1 MSLLVGQCLQNVH
14 FMKEKRLDYYRGK
27 DCIEELRK
35 RLKKCAMNII
45 NYAKKEMILLT
56 YEENKSYKEQ
66 ETCHICK
73 GKFCMDK
80 DDESY

>member
-1 MSLLVGQCLQNVH
+1 
-14 FMKEKRLDYYRGK
+14 
-27 DCIEELRK
+27 
-35 RLKKCAMNII
+35 MNII

-66 ETCHICK
+66 ETCHISK

-80 DDESY
+80 MMKIIKIEKRLKITVITQENLEELLIENAT